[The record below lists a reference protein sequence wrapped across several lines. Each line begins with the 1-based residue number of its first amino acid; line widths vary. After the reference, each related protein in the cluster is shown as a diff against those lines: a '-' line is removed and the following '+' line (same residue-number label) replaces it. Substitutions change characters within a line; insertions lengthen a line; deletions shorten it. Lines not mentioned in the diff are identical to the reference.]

1 MAGRHQEPPR
11 GSAKNMWTKSTKA
24 VTHHVP
30 DLPLWKTERGNS
42 EHRAS
47 GQRQKGPRITGKLTQ
62 RTRKAWGL
70 PSHPMG
76 GPGEAAAGIG
86 SVSEEYRRLNKG
98 PGLRSRRITAPIK
111 EWIKGRMFELGTRVF
126 LGNQSRVTRS
136 LGVTVKM

>member
-1 MAGRHQEPPR
+1 M
-11 GSAKNMWTKSTKA
+11 
-24 VTHHVP
+24 
-30 DLPLWKTERGNS
+30 
-42 EHRAS
+42 
-47 GQRQKGPRITGKLTQ
+47 
-62 RTRKAWGL
+62 

-98 PGLRSRRITAPIK
+98 PGLRSCRITAPIK

-126 LGNQSRVTRS
+126 LGNQNRVTRS